1 MTDIT
6 GGSST
11 RTGATDQPVT
21 LVDVAPRDG
30 LQSDGVVVPTEAKL
44 ELIERIVRSGIR
56 RIETTSFVNP
66 KRVPQMADAAE
77 VMVGL
82 AARRAER
89 PADDPMQRAS
99 FIGLVLNRKGLDRAL
114 EAGCDEVNAVVVVSD
129 TFSERNQGTTT
140 DQGIAVWADIAAASA
155 EAGVPSSVTLAASFG
170 CPYEGEVSVDR
181 LADVVARCAAVG
193 GQEIA
198 LADSI
203 GVAVPTDVR
212 ARLAVARGAIAAGG
226 HDQRLRVHFH
236 NTRNTGLANVAAA
249 VEDGVDV
256 VDASL
261 GGIGGCPFAPGA
273 TGNVPTEDV
282 AYMLERMG
290 HRTGLDLEALV
301 GAVEWMQS
309 DALLDRETPGALA
322 RAGVFPGD
330 RGR

>member
-1 MTDIT
+1 MTP
-6 GGSST
+6 
-11 RTGATDQPVT
+11 AHPVT

-30 LQSDGVVVPTEAKL
+30 LQSDGLIVPTDAKL
-44 ELIERIVRSGIR
+44 ELIERIVRTGIR

-77 VMVGL
+77 VMAGL
-82 AARRAER
+82 AARRAEL
-89 PADDPMQRAS
+89 PADDPMQSAS

-114 EAGCDEVNAVVVVSD
+114 AAGCDEVNAVVVVSD

-140 DQGIAVWADIAAASA
+140 DQGIAVWEEIATAAAD
-155 EAGVPSSVTLAASFG
+155 AGVPTSVTLAASFG
-170 CPYEGEVSVDR
+170 CPYEGELSVER
-181 LADVVARCAAVG
+181 LTDVLERCVAVG
-193 GQEIA
+193 GDEIA

-212 ARLAVARGAIAAGG
+212 IRLAAARNAIAAAGTG
-226 HDQRLRVHFH
+226 QRLRVHFH

-249 VEDGVDV
+249 VEEGVDV
-256 VDASL
+256 IDASL

-282 AYMLERMG
+282 AYLLDRMG
-290 HRTGLDLEALV
+290 YPTGIDLDALV
-301 GAVEWMQS
+301 DAVGWMQS
-309 DALLDRETPGALA
+309 DALLGRATPGALA

-330 RGR
+330 RAPAA